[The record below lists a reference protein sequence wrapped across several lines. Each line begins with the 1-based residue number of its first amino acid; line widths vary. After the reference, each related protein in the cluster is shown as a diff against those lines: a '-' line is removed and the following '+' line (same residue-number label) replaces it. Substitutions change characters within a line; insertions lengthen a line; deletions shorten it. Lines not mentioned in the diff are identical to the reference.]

1 MTRAE
6 FDNLLPHEVTPPT
19 DSDFDVITIV
29 YNDHPAID
37 HIDGK
42 KQIAMLYSTFGMRVI
57 LDMRETAVRVR
68 ELRAEISDLDSR
80 LQQARAELQ
89 EYYN

>member
-6 FDNLLPHEVTPPT
+6 FENLLPHEVTPPT
-19 DSDFDVITIV
+19 DRDFDVITIV
-29 YNDHPAID
+29 YNEHPAID
-37 HIDGK
+37 PIDGK

-57 LDMRETAVRVR
+57 FDMRETAVRAR
-68 ELRAEISDLDSR
+68 ELRAEIRDLEIR

-89 EYYN
+89 EYFL